1 MTKSPIEPGVR
12 AIVFRDD
19 MLLVIKRDKFGK
31 KYLVLPG
38 GGVEEGETPEVAVVR
53 EAKEETSIDI
63 EVLRKVFDQKGYREY
78 PKQLVYLC
86 KLKSQNDPRLAED
99 SIEYQSNQ
107 TGNKYEPAFL
117 SLSEIENSGIE
128 FLPHVLFEE
137 IKSATK
143 NGFPKVAK
151 TIG

>member
-1 MTKSPIEPGVR
+1 MTERPVELGVR
-12 AIVFRDD
+12 AIVFRDG

-38 GGVEEGETPEVAVVR
+38 GGVEEGETPEEAVVR
-53 EAKEETSIDI
+53 ETKEETSIDI
-63 EVLRKVFDQKGYREY
+63 EIIRKVFSQKRYLEY

-99 SIEYQSNQ
+99 SIEYQLNQ
-107 TGNKYEPAFL
+107 TGNKYEPVFL
-117 SLSEIENSGIE
+117 PLIEIENSGIE
-128 FLPHVLFEE
+128 FLPKVLFEE
-137 IKSATK
+137 IKSAVK
-143 NGFPKVAK
+143 NKFPKVAK